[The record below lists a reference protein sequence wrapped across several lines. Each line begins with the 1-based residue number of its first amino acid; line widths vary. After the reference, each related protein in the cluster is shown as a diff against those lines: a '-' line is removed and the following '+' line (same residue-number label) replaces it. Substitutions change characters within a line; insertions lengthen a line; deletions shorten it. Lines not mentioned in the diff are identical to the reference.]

1 MRKLLLIVAL
11 AVLGSTALAQ
21 IPSAPEPAPPMLPAV
36 KPAIGPASRAMRHE
50 IVSRDLVQWV
60 EEKAEDRA
68 DAEKKRKGPG
78 DQRQR

>member
-36 KPAIGPASRAMRHE
+36 KPAIPSSRAMRHE

-68 DAEKKRKGPG
+68 DAEKKRKGTG